1 MNIKYAKRNDEL
13 TIYLYGEIDEYSAK
27 GIRVKSD
34 EIIENNC
41 SVSAV
46 TFDLSA
52 VTFMD
57 STGIGMLL
65 GRYKKL
71 KSYQI
76 TVYITGVNSHLD
88 KILELSGIYRL
99 ILKK

>member
-1 MNIKYAKRNDEL
+1 MSVKCIKKYNEL
-13 TIYLYGEIDEYSAK
+13 VIYLYGEIDEHSAK
-27 GIRVKSD
+27 EIRVQLDK
-34 EIIENNC
+34 IIDANC
-41 SVSAV
+41 DVSAV

-57 STGIGMLL
+57 STGIGMFL

-71 KSYQI
+71 KNYQI
-76 TVYITGVNSHLD
+76 EVYVTGVSLHLD

>member
-1 MNIKYAKRNDEL
+1 MNIKYTKRNDEL
-13 TIYLYGEIDEYSAK
+13 TIYLYGEIDECSAK
-27 GIRVKSD
+27 EIRIKLD

-46 TFDLSA
+46 IFDLSA

-71 KSYQI
+71 KRYQI